1 MAPARRRPA
10 ARAPSKRASSASRAG
25 ARNASRASPSPSTT
39 AWTVLSRLFAPTFSR
54 RVARREDVERRRTRA
69 RALAVACVACVA
81 TYLREVYVPASV
93 RDTFVD
99 SLPDWVNDTVL
110 ARLPALEL
118 QPETRSRAR
127 GPGVELRERGL
138 TPKHPVVIVPGFV
151 STGLELWRG
160 KKCGAH
166 FFRRRMWGTP
176 AMARAFFSNQKCWM
190 EHMRLDGR
198 TGSDPESIRLRAVRG
213 LEGVDWFVPGYF
225 VWARVIEELSELGY
239 DSNTLHSAAYDWRLS
254 PMMLER
260 RDGYFTRLKSVI
272 ETLYSVHGERVA
284 LLAHS
289 YGDTISRYFFEWV
302 ETPAAKGGGGGGK
315 RWVDKHVHAY
325 VDIAGPMLGIPK
337 TIPSLLSGEMRDTAI
352 LGELEGM
359 LGGLLE
365 TAVGRLI
372 GTQIK
377 EVCDTFRTWGALW
390 AMLPRGGAAV
400 WGDHDAGAPES
411 DALNFFLQMRAA
423 GTSRE
428 TSVNHT
434 VDSAL
439 GFLFEQLA
447 DSVPHNV
454 AEFSAT
460 IDRASRERLKT
471 RVPDMEAK
479 TAPNFGDPL
488 RSPLPRAPNMKV
500 FCLYGVGKPTERA
513 YVYERFDAD
522 ALRPYQLD
530 VQSRDGALTHGVWQ
544 VDGDGSI
551 PLASLGYVC
560 REWRVN
566 RALNP
571 ANVSVV
577 TREYAHRALPA
588 LRRRFPGQIRGRPR
602 QHHGQRGHD
611 SRRPHHRRRSRARR
625 PRARRQRRRRA
636 RRDDSPPPRRRLP
649 LVSPILLT
657 SRRRRVATSP
667 SFAVAVAIVP
677 RARPI
682 VARVARVAPR
692 ASRRARPRVLIA
704 IPVRANSLESTSI
717 ARAPDRPRAS
727 TRSSPRDRV
736 IRARAT
742 RRDGRATRR
751 EGREGRGEETARA
764 TGDGDA
770 TDARGDA
777 IDTNAIRKI
786 FERFERFADEPTRG
800 RDDARTRE
808 RARATT
814 TGGDDGARDRR
825 EPAVP
830 VGRGRGTA
838 RGGREA
844 VRAARREED
853 ERKRGAEGERPIEG
867 SDAVGECEAEREA
880 RRAETAETAHAAAGC
895 G

>member
-10 ARAPSKRASSASRAG
+10 VRAPSKRASSASRAG
-25 ARNASRASPSPSTT
+25 ARDASRASPSPSTT
-39 AWTVLSRLFAPTFSR
+39 AWTVLSRLFATTFSR
-54 RVARREDVERRRTRA
+54 RAARREDVERRRTRA
-69 RALAVACVACVA
+69 RALAVACVACAA
-81 TYLREVYVPASV
+81 TYLREVYVPAAV

-118 QPETRSRAR
+118 QPETRSRER

-160 KKCGAH
+160 KACGAH

-198 TGSDPESIRLRAVRG
+198 TGSDPESVRLRAVRG
-213 LEGVDWFVPGYF
+213 LEGVDWFLPGYF
-225 VWARVIEELSELGY
+225 VWGKVIEELSELGY

-254 PMMLER
+254 PTMLER

-302 ETPAAKGGGGGGK
+302 ETPVAKGGGGGGK

-400 WGDHDAGAPES
+400 WGDDDAGAPES
-411 DALNFFLQMRAA
+411 GALNFFLQMRAA

-428 TSVNHT
+428 TSFNHT

-454 AEFSAT
+454 AEFSST
-460 IDRASRERLKT
+460 IDRASLRATEDARAGLGGENGAELRRPFAKCSAEGAEHEDFLPVWCGESRRNARTYTSDSTPTRFAPTSSTSSREMPLSRT
-471 RVPDMEAK
+471 ASGRSTA
-479 TAPNFGDPL
+479 TAP
-488 RSPLPRAPNMKV
+488 SPLPPSATSAANGASIAP
-500 FCLYGVGKPTERA
+500 
-513 YVYERFDAD
+513 
-522 ALRPYQLD
+522 
-530 VQSRDGALTHGVWQ
+530 
-544 VDGDGSI
+544 SI
-551 PLASLGYVC
+551 P
-560 REWRVN
+560 
-566 RALNP
+566 P
-571 ANVSVV
+571 
-577 TREYAHRALPA
+577 
-588 LRRRFPGQIRGRPR
+588 
-602 QHHGQRGHD
+602 
-611 SRRPHHRRRSRARR
+611 
-625 PRARRQRRRRA
+625 
-636 RRDDSPPPRRRLP
+636 
-649 LVSPILLT
+649 
-657 SRRRRVATSP
+657 TSP
-667 SFAVAVAIVP
+667 SSLASTPTARSRSPSAASRANP
-677 RARPI
+677 RAI
-682 VARVARVAPR
+682 T
-692 ASRRARPRVLIA
+692 
-704 IPVRANSLESTSI
+704 STSW
-717 ARAPDRPRAS
+717 
-727 TRSSPRDRV
+727 
-736 IRARAT
+736 AT
-742 RRDGRATRR
+742 RT
-751 EGREGRGEETARA
+751 
-764 TGDGDA
+764 
-770 TDARGDA
+770 
-777 IDTNAIRKI
+777 
-786 FERFERFADEPTRG
+786 
-800 RDDARTRE
+800 
-808 RARATT
+808 
-814 TGGDDGARDRR
+814 
-825 EPAVP
+825 
-830 VGRGRGTA
+830 
-838 RGGREA
+838 
-844 VRAARREED
+844 
-853 ERKRGAEGERPIEG
+853 
-867 SDAVGECEAEREA
+867 
-880 RRAETAETAHAAAGC
+880 
-895 G
+895 

>member
-365 TAVGRLI
+365 TAVGRFI

-400 WGDHDAGAPES
+400 WGDHDAG
-411 DALNFFLQMRAA
+411 
-423 GTSRE
+423 
-428 TSVNHT
+428 
-434 VDSAL
+434 
-439 GFLFEQLA
+439 
-447 DSVPHNV
+447 
-454 AEFSAT
+454 
-460 IDRASRERLKT
+460 
-471 RVPDMEAK
+471 
-479 TAPNFGDPL
+479 
-488 RSPLPRAPNMKV
+488 
-500 FCLYGVGKPTERA
+500 
-513 YVYERFDAD
+513 
-522 ALRPYQLD
+522 
-530 VQSRDGALTHGVWQ
+530 
-544 VDGDGSI
+544 
-551 PLASLGYVC
+551 
-560 REWRVN
+560 
-566 RALNP
+566 
-571 ANVSVV
+571 
-577 TREYAHRALPA
+577 
-588 LRRRFPGQIRGRPR
+588 
-602 QHHGQRGHD
+602 
-611 SRRPHHRRRSRARR
+611 RAR
-625 PRARRQRRRRA
+625 
-636 RRDDSPPPRRRLP
+636 
-649 LVSPILLT
+649 
-657 SRRRRVATSP
+657 
-667 SFAVAVAIVP
+667 
-677 RARPI
+677 
-682 VARVARVAPR
+682 
-692 ASRRARPRVLIA
+692 
-704 IPVRANSLESTSI
+704 E
-717 ARAPDRPRAS
+717 
-727 TRSSPRDRV
+727 
-736 IRARAT
+736 
-742 RRDGRATRR
+742 
-751 EGREGRGEETARA
+751 
-764 TGDGDA
+764 
-770 TDARGDA
+770 
-777 IDTNAIRKI
+777 
-786 FERFERFADEPTRG
+786 
-800 RDDARTRE
+800 
-808 RARATT
+808 
-814 TGGDDGARDRR
+814 
-825 EPAVP
+825 
-830 VGRGRGTA
+830 
-838 RGGREA
+838 
-844 VRAARREED
+844 
-853 ERKRGAEGERPIEG
+853 
-867 SDAVGECEAEREA
+867 
-880 RRAETAETAHAAAGC
+880 RRAELLPANARRRHVARNQRQSHRG
-895 G
+895 

>member
-10 ARAPSKRASSASRAG
+10 VRAPSKRASSASRAG
-25 ARNASRASPSPSTT
+25 ARDASRASPSPSTT
-39 AWTVLSRLFAPTFSR
+39 AWTVLSRLFATTFSR
-54 RVARREDVERRRTRA
+54 RAARREDVERRRTRA
-69 RALAVACVACVA
+69 RALAVACVACAA
-81 TYLREVYVPASV
+81 TYLREVYVPAAV

-118 QPETRSRAR
+118 QPETRSRER

-160 KKCGAH
+160 KACGAH

-198 TGSDPESIRLRAVRG
+198 TGSDPESVRLRAVRG
-213 LEGVDWFVPGYF
+213 LEGVDWFLPGYF
-225 VWARVIEELSELGY
+225 VWGKVIEELSELGY

-254 PMMLER
+254 PTMLER

-302 ETPAAKGGGGGGK
+302 ETPVAKGGGGGGK

-400 WGDHDAGAPES
+400 WGDDDAGAPES
-411 DALNFFLQMRAA
+411 GALNFFLQMRAA

-428 TSVNHT
+428 TSFNHT

-454 AEFSAT
+454 AEFSST

-471 RVPDMEAK
+471 RVPDLEAK

-488 RSPLPRAPNMKV
+488 RSALPRAPNMKI
-500 FCLYGVGKPTERA
+500 FCLYGAGKPTERA

-530 VQSRDGALTHGVWQ
+530 VQSRDAALTHGVWQ

-577 TREYAHRALPA
+577 TREYAHRPLPLSVGGFQGKSEGDHVNIMGNEDMIRDLLTIVAGRAHAVPPRVVSDVDALA
-588 LRRRFPGQIRGRPR
+588 AT
-602 QHHGQRGHD
+602 
-611 SRRPHHRRRSRARR
+611 SRAR
-625 PRARRQRRRRA
+625 
-636 RRDDSPPPRRRLP
+636 L
-649 LVSPILLT
+649 
-657 SRRRRVATSP
+657 
-667 SFAVAVAIVP
+667 
-677 RARPI
+677 
-682 VARVARVAPR
+682 
-692 ASRRARPRVLIA
+692 
-704 IPVRANSLESTSI
+704 
-717 ARAPDRPRAS
+717 
-727 TRSSPRDRV
+727 
-736 IRARAT
+736 
-742 RRDGRATRR
+742 
-751 EGREGRGEETARA
+751 
-764 TGDGDA
+764 
-770 TDARGDA
+770 
-777 IDTNAIRKI
+777 
-786 FERFERFADEPTRG
+786 
-800 RDDARTRE
+800 
-808 RARATT
+808 
-814 TGGDDGARDRR
+814 
-825 EPAVP
+825 
-830 VGRGRGTA
+830 
-838 RGGREA
+838 
-844 VRAARREED
+844 
-853 ERKRGAEGERPIEG
+853 
-867 SDAVGECEAEREA
+867 
-880 RRAETAETAHAAAGC
+880 AAAPLPSPQSF
-895 G
+895 